1 MQLASKISKHA
12 FSSLR
17 ETLTNNDA
25 IFVAR
30 NTFLFNNEKPPFLFC
45 HGSVIYCVFN
55 VCIVCLL
62 DLHSVMFRFIVA
74 VTHDAFCLNKISKI
88 SIQLVLETLLSSM
101 RGEGASPMM
110 QKIYFNSITRK
121 ITFLFHLGLV
131 FLRCFNVFIACLL
144 DLFSDVQIQYCCD
157 TFRKILLFCSR
168 SNP

>member
-74 VTHDAFCLNKISKI
+74 VTHKAFCLNKIPFN
-88 SIQLVLETLLSSM
+88 LFLETLLSSV
-101 RGEGASPMM
+101 RREEASPMM
-110 QKIYFNSITRK
+110 QF
-121 ITFLFHLGLV
+121 F
-131 FLRCFNVFIACLL
+131 
-144 DLFSDVQIQYCCD
+144 CD
-157 TFRKILLFCSR
+157 
-168 SNP
+168 